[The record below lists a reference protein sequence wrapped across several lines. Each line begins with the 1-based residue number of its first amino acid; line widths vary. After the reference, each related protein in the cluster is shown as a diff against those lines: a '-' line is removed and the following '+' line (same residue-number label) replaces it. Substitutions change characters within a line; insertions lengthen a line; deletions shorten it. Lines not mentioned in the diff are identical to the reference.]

1 MSTPNRRTLAIIA
14 AALFVVGALVLVT
27 STGVLGSKETS
38 TNSSSSS
45 SDGGG
50 VSAEHELTDMSG
62 NTVVLD
68 EELPSEEVA
77 EEMQIEDTSEHLI
90 LDRVG
95 LDVGIKEMNVVNGM
109 ATPPTLN
116 GAFRLRDYGHPTEE
130 GSGTTYIVTHSVRG
144 GDAPGNKLIDVPNRS
159 AAVTVGDE
167 IQAYGV
173 DYVVEKVLTSPK
185 DQTPK
190 NGDIWTQEDDKLVI
204 MTCLQRADGTRSV
217 ENVVIQA
224 RKA

>member
-14 AALFVVGALVLVT
+14 AALFVTAAVVITAA
-27 STGVLGSKETS
+27 SGVFSPKETTS
-38 TNSSSSS
+38 N
-45 SDGGG
+45 GG

-62 NTVVLD
+62 NAVVLD

-95 LDVGIKEMNVVNGM
+95 LDVGIKEMSVVNGM
-109 ATPPTLN
+109 ATPPTLD
-116 GAFRLRDYGHPTEE
+116 GAFRLRDYGHPAEE

-159 AAVTVGDE
+159 AAVAVGDE

-173 DYVVEKVLTSPK
+173 DYVVEKVFTSPK